1 MSRTIEYLNTMKT
14 CDKAQAECWRLRRCC
29 PDLLVVVL
37 VAGGSSWLAGVVTT
51 YPGPGHPA
59 TGYTGPSLASLATD
73 TTNTQSGPDQRG
85 NWSRRTQ
92 RIDS

>member
-51 YPGPGHPA
+51 YPGPG
-59 TGYTGPSLASLATD
+59 YTGPSLASLATD